1 MTIIGAKF
9 DLCETLSLELIFTEQ
24 DIIRFMLLG
33 IQQKSTYFVTLHGL
47 AYD

>member
-1 MTIIGAKF
+1 MTITSAKF
-9 DLCETLSLELIFTEQ
+9 DLSETMPLDLIFTKK